1 MSDFTINQIKYKQLR
16 QLKVLKNMYEDNYS
30 FESDSEEKFYKEI
43 CIEIKRKE
51 EWRDNKDKQKVL
63 KKIEEI
69 AFKNTNKKL
78 GINKNGVDLDKKRID
93 MRYGFFH
100 EPLALKKI
108 SDTLKIDNI
117 YKRKGHYEELDFFIG
132 NKNDSENVEYDFE
145 VKTRKEKY
153 WFGREDI
160 DTLIFGNNKLIK
172 SLDRLNKGLC
182 KRCFILF
189 FMYVDTENTDKYGF
203 KYGKKGVGEKELF
216 YWEIKLDK
224 KYRKQQIKKIS
235 KDIYNM
241 DRGDKPKL
249 NVEVYKKYIKHISEL
264 KL

>member
-1 MSDFTINQIKYKQLR
+1 MSDFTINQLKYKQLR
-16 QLKVLKNMYEDNYS
+16 QLKVLKQMYENNYT
-30 FESDSEEKFYKEI
+30 FENESEEKFYKGI
-43 CIEIKRKE
+43 CLEIKRKE
-51 EWRDNKDKQKVL
+51 EWRDNQHKKTIL

-69 AFKNTNKKL
+69 AEGNTIKKL
-78 GINKNGVDLDKKRID
+78 GKRNGVDLDKKRID

-108 SDTLKIDNI
+108 SDTLKVDNI

-153 WFGREDI
+153 WFDRPDI
-160 DTLIFGNNKLIK
+160 DSLIFGNNKLIK
-172 SLDRLNKGLC
+172 SLDRLEKGLC

-189 FMYVDTENTDKYGF
+189 FMYVDTENTSKQGF
-203 KYGKKGVGEKELF
+203 KFGKKGVGEKELF

-249 NVEVYKKYIKHISEL
+249 NVEVHKKYIKHISNL